1 MKKILLLLVLLGVQ
15 AGLANA
21 KNIDDVVPQTT
32 IIHGVPTE
40 VMHGSIKVNEETP
53 KAQLVARALISVEQA
68 IAIAKKKSVGKVLSA
83 KLEEEDGFLVWTIGM
98 VIAPTVVIELR
109 IDAGNGELLAAEQE
123 GKDVWWNIWK

>member
-21 KNIDDVVPQTT
+21 KNIDDVFPQTT
-32 IIHGVPTE
+32 TIRGVPTE
-40 VMHGSIKVNEETP
+40 VMHGSIKVNEEIP
-53 KAQLVARALISVEQA
+53 KAQLVARALISVEQV

-83 KLEEEDGFLVWTIGM
+83 KLEEDDGFLVWTIGM